1 MTVAEP
7 GPLAPES
14 GSTAFVTLHSGAHDD
29 VAVQPSAP
37 SANVLES
44 AGPSAVD
51 APA

>member
-7 GPLAPES
+7 GPPAPES
-14 GSTAFVTLHSGAHDD
+14 GSTTLVTLHSGAHDD

-37 SANVLES
+37 SANALES
-44 AGPSAVD
+44 GGPSAAD